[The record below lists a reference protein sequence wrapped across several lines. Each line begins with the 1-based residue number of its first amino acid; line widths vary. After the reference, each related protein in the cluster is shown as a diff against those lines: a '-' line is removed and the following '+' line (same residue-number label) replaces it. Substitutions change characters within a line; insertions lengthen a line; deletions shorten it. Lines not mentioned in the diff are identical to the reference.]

1 MKSISIITIISAIIT
16 LLMVSFSPASYAI
29 DKFHS
34 YEQYRAT
41 YKLEGVKSGEKIFCS
56 RNWGREKVQIENVSI
71 KTPEETKKINQK
83 IITRIVNGEKWI
95 YGINLDKNEGSKVND
110 PKFPALL
117 ELMKDK
123 DPADFAKSVL
133 KKEGGEI
140 IGQNKILGIDCDIW
154 KISTI
159 EICVSDKGIA
169 LQTKSEQ
176 PEITETITSIDTDS
190 TCKPEMFSTGS
201 ASIKEIDL

>member
-1 MKSISIITIISAIIT
+1 MKSVSILIMFSSVFIF
-16 LLMVSFSPASYAI
+16 LMFFSPDSYAI
-29 DKFHS
+29 ERFHS

-41 YKLEGVKSGEKIFCS
+41 YKLEGVKAGKKTFCS

-71 KTPEETKKINQK
+71 KTPDETKKINQK
-83 IITRIVNGEKWI
+83 IITRIINGEKWI
-95 YGINLDKNEGSKVND
+95 YGINLDKNEGSKLKD

-140 IGQNKILGIDCDIW
+140 IGQKKILGIDCDIW

-159 EICVSDKGIA
+159 EICVSDNGIA
-169 LQTKSEQ
+169 LQTSSEQ
-176 PEITETITSIDTDS
+176 PEITETITSIDTES
-190 TCKPEMFSTGS
+190 TCKPELFSTGS
-201 ASIKEIDL
+201 AKIKEVDL